1 MSSIINLQQKLE
13 ESMENDVVVNGGD
26 KQPNDDDAQ
35 ILSLSLSSTTW
46 TTLKGSNNST
56 LTDTNNTMH
65 HPRSQY
71 DNHHR
76 HHHNDV
82 EYEFMMTHT
91 RYYRMIDD
99 INHDLI
105 RYQYIRNTSNDEIRF
120 YFEQLIQ
127 NLIDQRNE
135 LLLCMDNNNLQYQ
148 LHLEAKKMEN
158 MSIVSDDN
166 THSDPMN
173 KSEVENTTNDQH
185 DIV

>member
-1 MSSIINLQQKLE
+1 MMSSIDHQQKME
-13 ESMENDVVVNGGD
+13 ESMENEVVVND
-26 KQPNDDDAQ
+26 EKQQQHDDDAQ
-35 ILSLSLSSTTW
+35 MLSLSLSSTTC
-46 TTLKGSNNST
+46 TTLEGSNTT

-71 DNHHR
+71 DTHR

-82 EYEFMMTHT
+82 EYEYMMTHT
-91 RYYRMIDD
+91 QYYRMIDD

-135 LLLCMDNNNLQYQ
+135 LLLCMDNNNLQYE
-148 LHLEAKKMEN
+148 LYLTSKRFEYL
-158 MSIVSDDN
+158 SIISDDSTN
-166 THSDPMN
+166 RDPPN
-173 KSEVENTTNDQH
+173 KNEGQNMTNDDQH
-185 DIV
+185 DTV